1 MPNDSAQTVV
11 NNISTTWFKKKKK
24 KKTFLQLILNGPNGA
39 QHMNHAPSTLQILPS
54 GVVKVGLKLIFLKVS
69 IFLSKK

>member
-11 NNISTTWFKKKKK
+11 NNISTTWFKKTE